1 VREGPMTPT
10 ARVNRIWLIPGANN
24 PVTKKGHVSFQTT
37 FEKSPVAADRK
48 AQIKHA
54 ITVVTNAA
62 ASVSMPRASASR
74 IVTARA
80 PKKSAE
86 PAARRTTKVGAAGF
100 EPATSA
106 SQTQHSNQ
114 AELRPVFSRKSVPLH
129 SRPQVRQRIGC

>member
-1 VREGPMTPT
+1 SPRTVTAIAAESTGEIPTMIAVREGPMTPT

-24 PVTKKGHVSFQTT
+24 PVTKNGHVSFHTT
-37 FEKSPVAADRK
+37 FEESPVTTDRK

-62 ASVSMPRASASR
+62 ASVSMPRASARR

-86 PAARRTTKVGAAGF
+86 PAARRTTRIGAAGF

-106 SQTQHSNQ
+106 AQPQHSNQ
-114 AELRPVFSRKSVPLH
+114 AH
-129 SRPQVRQRIGC
+129 